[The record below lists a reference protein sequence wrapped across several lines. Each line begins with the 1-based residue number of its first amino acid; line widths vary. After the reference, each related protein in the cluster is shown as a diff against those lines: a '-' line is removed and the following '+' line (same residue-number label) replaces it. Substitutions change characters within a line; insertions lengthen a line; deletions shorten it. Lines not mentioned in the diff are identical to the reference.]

1 MIFSNKC
8 MNIGLFFGSF
18 NPIHIGHLALAE
30 YMLEYTAMEKIW
42 FVVSPQNPLK
52 SKDSLLADHHRLEM
66 VHLAVHDDNR
76 FRVSDI
82 EFRMPQPSYTIDTL
96 SYLEEKYPEHKFSLI
111 LGADNLSSFYKW
123 KNAELIIQ
131 KYHRYVYPRYNDSG
145 EELPVSQNLTIVNAP
160 RIEISS
166 SFIRQAIKEGKSVK
180 YFLPEKVFEYLD
192 KMNFYKE
199 KNKY

>member
-1 MIFSNKC
+1 

-30 YMLEYTAMEKIW
+30 YMLEFTELDRIW
-42 FVVSPQNPLK
+42 FVVSPHNPLK

-66 VHLAVHDDNR
+66 VHLATHDDNR

-111 LGADNLSSFYKW
+111 LGTDNLDTFHKW
-123 KNAELIIQ
+123 KNADLIIK
-131 KYHRYVYPRYNDSG
+131 KYHRYIYPRFEG
-145 EELPVSQNLTIVNAP
+145 SQDKTRSHENITIVDAP

-166 SFIRQAIKEGKSVK
+166 SFIRQSIKDGKSVR
-180 YFLPEKVFEYLD
+180 YFMPEKVFEYVD
-192 KMNFYKE
+192 RMNFYK
-199 KNKY
+199 K

>member
-1 MIFSNKC
+1 

-30 YMLEYTAMEKIW
+30 YMLEFTELERIW
-42 FVVSPQNPLK
+42 FVVSPHNPLK

-111 LGADNLSSFYKW
+111 LGTDNLSSFHKW
-123 KNAELIIQ
+123 KNADLIIQ
-131 KYHRYVYPRYNDSG
+131 KYHRYIYPRY
-145 EELPVSQNLTIVNAP
+145 EEAAENPGSQLNTTLVNAP

-166 SFIRQAIKEGKSVK
+166 SFIRQAIKEGKSVR
-180 YFLPEKVFEYLD
+180 YFMPEKVYEYVD
-192 KMNFYKE
+192 RMNFYKD
-199 KNKY
+199 KPLL